1 MDNKAPLRVVEF
13 PKGEQKKKLLL
24 HYYAVEKEGSS
35 TASGSSS
42 GTEGRSGISNG
53 RWR

>member
-13 PKGEQKKKLLL
+13 PKCEQKKKVAL
-24 HYYAVEKEGSS
+24 HHYAVEKEGSS

-42 GTEGRSGISNG
+42 GREGRSGIS
-53 RWR
+53 REKWR